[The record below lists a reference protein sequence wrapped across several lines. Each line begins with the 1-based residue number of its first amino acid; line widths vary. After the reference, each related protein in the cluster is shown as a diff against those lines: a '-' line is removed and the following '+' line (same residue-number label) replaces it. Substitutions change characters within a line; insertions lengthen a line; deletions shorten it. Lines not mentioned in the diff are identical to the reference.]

1 MNHLYIIKGQV
12 IKVLRQVDWSCFCF
26 PFSVAG
32 KRYFT
37 CPPKY
42 GGFIKPKD
50 VAVGDFPEE
59 DLGIEEDEMWKQK
72 EGKKKDAYIVIVD
85 KLFRNCGTPNTAN
98 SYYCQTSIRWWP
110 LIISD
115 CLSKIPI
122 EKFSK
127 LKK

>member
-1 MNHLYIIKGQV
+1 MNQLYIIKVQV
-12 IKVLRQVDWSCFCF
+12 IKLLRQVDWSCFCF

-59 DLGIEEDEMWKQK
+59 DLGIEEDEM
-72 EGKKKDAYIVIVD
+72 
-85 KLFRNCGTPNTAN
+85 
-98 SYYCQTSIRWWP
+98 
-110 LIISD
+110 
-115 CLSKIPI
+115 
-122 EKFSK
+122 
-127 LKK
+127 